1 MKAAFKKTWRWILVG
16 LLGLLGF
23 ASCEKPGPDMYGP
36 VPVMYGPGPI
46 YSMYGVAP
54 ASYETRAPQGNP
66 EEGLSETVT
75 PMAEAPEEE

>member
-1 MKAAFKKTWRWILVG
+1 MKAAFKKTWRWVLVG

-23 ASCEKPGPDMYGP
+23 SSCEKPSPDMYGP

-54 ASYETRAPQGNP
+54 ASYESRASQGNP

-75 PMAEAPEEE
+75 PLVEAPEEE